1 MDIKSKAV
9 LEVGR
14 LVLRDSSDEVMVT
27 PEGKEVAIIVYGPGS
42 KPFAK
47 AQAAQNSRMLD
58 KLRRKGKVEQ
68 TAEQKTAE
76 AAEFLTDCTKEFE
89 NIEYDALSGRELFRA
104 VYSDITL
111 GFIADQVA
119 KFIGDWANFTK
130 GSTKS

>member
-89 NIEYDALSGRELFRA
+89 NIEYDDLSGRELFRA

-130 GSTKS
+130 GYTKN